1 MIRFDNR
8 RRQLRAAL
16 QARRVGDRDA
26 STERLMADAF
36 VLDELLVSE
45 FVSLPRESNWCFNTG
60 GGKEVAA
67 ILAVR
72 FKARGTYDGL
82 GKSVSEVSQ

>member
-1 MIRFDNR
+1 MIRFDSR

-16 QARRVGDRDA
+16 QASRADDHDA

-36 VLDELLVSE
+36 VLDELLVRE
-45 FVSLPRESNWCFNTG
+45 FGSLLRESTWCFNTG

-67 ILAVR
+67 SLAVR